1 MFEIFFLKGHPFEF
15 CSMARTGWQIFLPL
29 CLAAAIGISGTV
41 SNFGLKFAPDLIHR
55 VVLEDD
61 WGRSLIW
68 GVTMG
73 TAHLAHDQ
81 HDRRATGT
89 ITEIAAEDCRLRD
102 DEHADDVLS
111 LLEENARLRG
121 LVVKLSNLIL
131 RNVADQ
137 R

>member
-1 MFEIFFLKGHPFEF
+1 MVIPQHGQNRLENLF
-15 CSMARTGWQIFLPL
+15 
-29 CLAAAIGISGTV
+29 AALFGGNDRHFPYV

-81 HDRRATGT
+81 HDRR
-89 ITEIAAEDCRLRD
+89 EDCRLRD

-137 R
+137 K